1 MTSLTRV
8 PAHFDAH
15 GESVAAFFFEQPQV
29 NAAGLGAAVVA
40 DQAHRRL
47 PGEVRCAVQDAD
59 ADARAVR
66 IARRHPLR
74 VGDRLSITIG
84 PYQFDVQVLALNELR
99 RPASEAR
106 LLYEESAE
114 SIAQRQRQR
123 EMKKMADG
131 GFSAPDR
138 RPGKRDR
145 RKIRDFTGKN

>member
-1 MTSLTRV
+1 MQHPLETVRLDKWLWAARFFKTRSMATEAV
-8 PAHFDAH
+8 SGGRVHLNGNRSKPA
-15 GESVAAFFFEQPQV
+15 
-29 NAAGLGAAVVA
+29 
-40 DQAHRRL
+40 
-47 PGEVRCAVQDAD
+47 
-59 ADARAVR
+59 
-66 IARRHPLR
+66 HPLR

-123 EMKKMADG
+123 ELKKMADG

>member
-1 MTSLTRV
+1 MQHPLETVRLDKWLWAARFFKTRSMATEAV
-8 PAHFDAH
+8 SGSRVHLNGNRSKPA
-15 GESVAAFFFEQPQV
+15 
-29 NAAGLGAAVVA
+29 
-40 DQAHRRL
+40 
-47 PGEVRCAVQDAD
+47 
-59 ADARAVR
+59 
-66 IARRHPLR
+66 HPLR

-123 EMKKMADG
+123 ELKKMADG

>member
-1 MTSLTRV
+1 MQHPL
-8 PAHFDAH
+8 
-15 GESVAAFFFEQPQV
+15 ESVRLDKWLWAARFFKTRSMATE
-29 NAAGLGAAVVA
+29 AVSGGRVHLNGNRSKPA
-40 DQAHRRL
+40 
-47 PGEVRCAVQDAD
+47 
-59 ADARAVR
+59 
-66 IARRHPLR
+66 HPLR

-123 EMKKMADG
+123 ELKKMADG

>member
-1 MTSLTRV
+1 MQHPLETVRLDKWLWAARFFKTRSMATEAV
-8 PAHFDAH
+8 SGGRVHLNGNRSKPA
-15 GESVAAFFFEQPQV
+15 
-29 NAAGLGAAVVA
+29 
-40 DQAHRRL
+40 
-47 PGEVRCAVQDAD
+47 
-59 ADARAVR
+59 
-66 IARRHPLR
+66 HPLR

>member
-1 MTSLTRV
+1 MQHPL
-8 PAHFDAH
+8 
-15 GESVAAFFFEQPQV
+15 ESVRLDKWLWAARFFKTRSMATE
-29 NAAGLGAAVVA
+29 AVSGGRVHLNGNRSKPA
-40 DQAHRRL
+40 
-47 PGEVRCAVQDAD
+47 
-59 ADARAVR
+59 
-66 IARRHPLR
+66 HPLR